1 MPLPHVMAPY
11 PPMGGHSGYHLSNNG
26 MYQRSHGSGGGDF
39 AGPMTH
45 AGEDL
50 PPLQPHPQ
58 HMYHSSSQHSA
69 SPTIDGSEYGQG
81 MKQKRRQVKNACV
94 NCQKACKRCDEGRP
108 CTRCI
113 KYGLTDTCQ
122 DSSRKER
129 KRGIKRGPY
138 KRRATTGSQTAS
150 SSSGSQYPS
159 TSSFLVMDN
168 GLQSAPFL
176 GHHNNGPHGSFIGGP
191 PHMRNHRDLQNGSSG
206 MSEAGGHHHH
216 QHHHQQHQGIESGL
230 LNSPGYPTSAP
241 GTVQRSMGAPLINHE
256 GVYNRDH
263 FHAMQP
269 PRFTSRHDYERN
281 SNSPAQSMSLYSSN
295 RSNALPPPV
304 SAPASSTSFASSPA
318 SGYSSRSLFSPP
330 SLLSANSANFLSAN
344 GHHRLHS
351 DSSINTMTTGS
362 TANSSLSP
370 RTPMSMGGTGS
381 GSMAGGDIGLMQS
394 LSANSSTSSP
404 PGGKGSSGHGYVHHP
419 GPTTTTSLPLTATG
433 AFLNPPSAPSN
444 NAQPFPLHIPHSARW
459 RSSNGGSANGEREHL
474 IRNRDEKEEQLAP
487 IKLHN
492 SNDSDLSNGNLSIR
506 YQLPSPRMAESP
518 RGDQRIN
525 MNPKVDAVA

>member
-1 MPLPHVMAPY
+1 MSSPHVMGPY
-11 PPMGGHSGYHLSNNG
+11 PSMGAHSGYHLSNNG
-26 MYQRSHGSGGGDF
+26 MYQRSHGNGGGGGDF

-50 PPLQPHPQ
+50 PPLQSHPQ
-58 HMYHSSSQHSA
+58 NMYHSSSQHSA

-150 SSSGSQYPS
+150 SSSSQYPNS
-159 TSSFLVMDN
+159 SSFLVMDN

-176 GHHNNGPHGSFIGGP
+176 GHHNNGSHGSFVGP
-191 PHMRNHRDLQNGSSG
+191 PHMRNHRDQQHGSSG
-206 MSEAGGHHHH
+206 GMSEVGHH
-216 QHHHQQHQGIESGL
+216 QGMESGL
-230 LNSPGYPTSAP
+230 LNSPGYLTSAP
-241 GTVQRSMGAPLINHE
+241 GTVQRSVAPMINHE
-256 GVYNRDH
+256 GLYNRDH
-263 FHAMQP
+263 FHPMQP
-269 PRFTSRHDYERN
+269 PRFTSRNEYERN
-281 SNSPAQSMSLYSSN
+281 SNSPAQSMYTGS

-304 SAPASSTSFASSPA
+304 SAPASSTSFSSSPA

-330 SLLSANSANFLSAN
+330 SLMSANSANFLSASS
-344 GHHRLHS
+344 HHRLHS
-351 DSSINTMTTGS
+351 DSSINTMATGS

-404 PGGKGSSGHGYVHHP
+404 PGGKVNSGHGYVHHP

-433 AFLNPPSAPSN
+433 AFLNPPSAPTN
-444 NAQPFPLHIPHSARW
+444 NTQPFHLHIPHSARW
-459 RSSNGGSANGEREHL
+459 RSNNGGSLNVDRDHI
-474 IRNRDEKEEQLAP
+474 IRSRDEKEEQLAP

-492 SNDSDLSNGNLSIR
+492 SNDSDMSNGNLSIR

-518 RGDQRIN
+518 RGDQRANTI
-525 MNPKVDAVA
+525 PKVDAVA